1 MIIITGWVW
10 SLWTFYL
17 FQVYGEVKVSAKAH
31 VFKSKKHSRVQFMN
45 KKGMKNSL
53 IGGPL
58 TYMKRYPSQPAS

>member
-1 MIIITGWVW
+1 
-10 SLWTFYL
+10 
-17 FQVYGEVKVSAKAH
+17 VYGEVKVSAKAH